1 MPDNVTLDPPI
12 TNIERLLA
20 KAAGM
25 EGVSVDDPETRIER
39 YLKAI
44 CDRLDN
50 GGGSQLPEP
59 TENDVGKVATVVDN
73 SGTYEYGLET
83 PQSGGGVLVVH
94 QTDSNPASK
103 VPTRGGGGDIPDDP
117 DPLGTM
123 YLDKTWQEIMDAFL
137 VGSVKWVTYQGS
149 TVVGAIDATMVAN
162 RGGTYMVVFNGD
174 QDNMGFTTDSASG
187 YPTLPM

>member
-25 EGVSVDDPETRIER
+25 EGVSVDEPETRIER

-44 CDRLDN
+44 CDRLDS
-50 GGGSQLPEP
+50 GGTGGSQLPDP

-83 PQSGGGVLVVH
+83 PSSGGDKFVV
-94 QTDSNPASK
+94 TFTYDETTETLS
-103 VPTRGGGGDIPDDP
+103 T
-117 DPLGTM
+117 
-123 YLDKTWQEIMDAFL
+123 DKTFEECLTAWNAGQAMWSLSDASMIAL
-137 VGSVKWVTYQGS
+137 SNVVAEEGNPTYFGFYIADAES
-149 TVVGAIDATMVAN
+149 GAVIGYGIDDNNDAYYYN
-162 RGGTYMVVFNGD
+162 R
-174 QDNMGFTTDSASG
+174 
-187 YPTLPM
+187 